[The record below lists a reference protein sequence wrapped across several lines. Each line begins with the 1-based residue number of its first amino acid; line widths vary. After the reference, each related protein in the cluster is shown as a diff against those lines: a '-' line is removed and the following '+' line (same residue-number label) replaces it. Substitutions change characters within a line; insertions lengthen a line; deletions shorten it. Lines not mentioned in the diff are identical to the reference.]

1 MPVQRIVRSESR
13 DLKEII
19 AILKQSLEWF
29 EAWGHWYAIKRT
41 EKALKLAEGLQ
52 AQASEGYHKNP
63 YTPFRVVGEIG
74 DDVHS
79 VAYRHAKDGKLYK
92 HDFEPGSARVIA
104 VERHGKREL
113 LVTGDVPLWDDF

>member
-1 MPVQRIVRSESR
+1 MLVGSESR
-13 DLKEII
+13 QIDNILRHLQEARELLESRDVKEAVLRI
-19 AILKQSLEWF
+19 
-29 EAWGHWYAIKRT
+29 HR
-41 EKALKLAEGLQ
+41 
-52 AQASEGYHKNP
+52 AQGRLRLLRNQVSSGYHENP
-63 YTPFRVVGEIG
+63 YTPFRVIGEIG

-92 HDFEPGSARVIA
+92 HDFEPGSAKVIA